1 MWERVDI
8 EGIENL
14 RVPSSE
20 GTEHGLDV
28 SAESMHQLFL
38 ADLPHLD
45 SVRRNHGNVVEMVS
59 GSVES
64 SMTAARS
71 FETPNISFDE
81 LDEESARA
89 GFDITLET
97 ESLTDLMVSTSIND
111 GRRLVRVIAPERFGG
126 LVHTLSMP
134 PALAI
139 DTAVLDGEILRLK
152 FD

>member
-14 RVPSSE
+14 RMSSSE
-20 GTEHGLDV
+20 GAEHGLDV

-38 ADLPHLD
+38 ADLAHLD
-45 SVRRNHGNVVEMVS
+45 SVRRNHENVVEMAS

-81 LDEESARA
+81 LDDASARA

-97 ESLTDLMVSTSIND
+97 ETLTDLMVSTSIGD

-126 LVHTLSMP
+126 LVHTLSLP
-134 PALAI
+134 PALAV
-139 DTAVLDGEILRLK
+139 DTAVWDGEILRLK

>member
-1 MWERVDI
+1 
-8 EGIENL
+8 
-14 RVPSSE
+14 
-20 GTEHGLDV
+20 
-28 SAESMHQLFL
+28 
-38 ADLPHLD
+38 
-45 SVRRNHGNVVEMVS
+45 
-59 GSVES
+59 
-64 SMTAARS
+64 MTAARS

-81 LDEESARA
+81 LDDASARA

-97 ESLTDLMVSTSIND
+97 ETLTDLMVSTSIDD

-126 LVHTLSMP
+126 LVHTLSLP

>member
-1 MWERVDI
+1 MRAMWERVDI

-14 RVPSSE
+14 RMSSSE
-20 GTEHGLDV
+20 GAEHGLDV

-45 SVRRNHGNVVEMVS
+45 SVRRNHGNVVEMAS

-81 LDEESARA
+81 LDDASARA

-97 ESLTDLMVSTSIND
+97 ETLTDLMVSTSSI
-111 GRRLVRVIAPERFGG
+111 EF
-126 LVHTLSMP
+126 
-134 PALAI
+134 
-139 DTAVLDGEILRLK
+139 
-152 FD
+152 

>member
-8 EGIENL
+8 EGIEDL
-14 RVPSSE
+14 RRPSSE
-20 GTEHGLDV
+20 DAEHGLDM

-45 SVRRNHGNVVEMVS
+45 SVRRNHGNVVETA
-59 GSVES
+59 SVNIES
-64 SMTAARS
+64 SIAAARS

-81 LDEESARA
+81 LDDISARA

-97 ESLTDLMVSTSIND
+97 DALTDLMVSTSIGD

-134 PALAI
+134 PSLAI
-139 DTAVLDGEILRLK
+139 DSVVLDGEILRLK